1 MVVEID
7 YFIIENS
14 YWGLPSLKTQ
24 QNLLSLSDSIDN
36 LLILKT
42 KDLFCVEELNKYFVY
57 KNNTLLY
64 IDQHHLSLD
73 GAFLITNQLEKF
85 LY

>member
-1 MVVEID
+1 MEEIYIKQSDWVE
-7 YFIIENS
+7 NTK
-14 YWGLPSLKTQ
+14 KTQ
-24 QNLLSLSDSIDN
+24 QNLMSLSNSIDN

-42 KDLFCVEELNKYFVY
+42 KDLFCVEELNKCFVY